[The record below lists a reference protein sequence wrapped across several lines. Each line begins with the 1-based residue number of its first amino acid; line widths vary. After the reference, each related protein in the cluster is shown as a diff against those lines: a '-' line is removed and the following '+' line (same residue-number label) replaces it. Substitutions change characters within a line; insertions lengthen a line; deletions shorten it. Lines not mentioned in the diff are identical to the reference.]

1 MPTAHALE
9 GARRSGGSGDLRHGN
24 LTHILRY
31 VRDHGPCSRHD
42 IAHGC
47 GLGVSTLTD
56 LINELRNRRLVRELD
71 PVRRPAAG
79 RPTRP
84 IMLDG
89 EPWCV
94 MGVHVDIDTIE
105 IAVATVG
112 GEELWQETV
121 PVELRGVDADE
132 GFRLISETV
141 TRHVGRLEK
150 SRELVSVEV
159 GLAGYV
165 SRDRGS
171 VCSSRTFGWEDVP
184 LRAQLERTLWD
195 AGITAPVH
203 VGMANDC
210 QLAAL
215 VRRTSRAAAAAG
227 PGGGLPRRNPEPGQ
241 RNPRSTARSSVAP
254 RAAPATS
261 GTPTWLSEGEQCWC
275 GRTGCLQTA
284 VSPVALL
291 TRGALLPRAGAE
303 QMVERASD
311 RGAVADL
318 RGRRRRRPAGAERP
332 DRRRRD
338 PGHGAGRHRSA
349 ASIRTRRSSVAI
361 SVCSRRTSCRASR
374 ASWPAESPISPSP
387 TPGSWPWR
395 SSLPGSSGV
404 RCWPPAMPYSPSRC
418 G

>member
-1 MPTAHALE
+1 
-9 GARRSGGSGDLRHGN
+9 
-24 LTHILRY
+24 
-31 VRDHGPCSRHD
+31 
-42 IAHGC
+42 
-47 GLGVSTLTD
+47 
-56 LINELRNRRLVRELD
+56 
-71 PVRRPAAG
+71 
-79 RPTRP
+79 
-84 IMLDG
+84 MLDG

-215 VRRTSRAAAAAG
+215 YAGRVELQLPPDLVAAYLGGIRSLGSGILIDGEIFGGAMGGAG
-227 PGGGLPRRNPEPGQ
+227 DLGHTN
-241 RNPRSTARSSVAP
+241 VA
-254 RAAPATS
+254 
-261 GTPTWLSEGEQCWC
+261 SEGEQCWC

-303 QMVERASD
+303 QMVNERPIEALSLISEAAAAGDQRVLSALTDAGEILGTVLDDIVGSLNPHAVILGGYLGVLSKYLMPGVQNKLAS
-311 RGAVADL
+311 RIANLAFSNTRIVALEELAPRVVGGAVLAARDAVL
-318 RGRRRRRPAGAERP
+318 AEPMRL
-332 DRRRRD
+332 
-338 PGHGAGRHRSA
+338 
-349 ASIRTRRSSVAI
+349 TRAVA
-361 SVCSRRTSCRASR
+361 
-374 ASWPAESPISPSP
+374 
-387 TPGSWPWR
+387 
-395 SSLPGSSGV
+395 
-404 RCWPPAMPYSPSRC
+404 
-418 G
+418 